1 MRRLALAFAMIAVL
15 SACDAQTP
23 LTRGLAA
30 LKKGDHAQ
38 LLEAKAEAAQ
48 DLKTAIQPDG
58 DMCMATMLDVQKYGA
73 VSILNRM
80 DKPDIF
86 KLPDESRLVYALKLA
101 GVSPPIEE
109 GSPLT
114 KSWFYTAVMDE
125 DNAPSCAGKRN
136 QIMANAILNN
146 GSDVNEARMLFLRRW
161 MKEAKDRHGADFD
174 NRMRS
179 AAATI
184 RGVGYSAEWPV
195 RIDFIT
201 D

>member
-1 MRRLALAFAMIAVL
+1 MRKLALALAMAASL
-15 SACDAQTP
+15 SACEEQTP
-23 LTRGLAA
+23 LTQGLAA

-38 LLEAKAEAAQ
+38 FLAAKTAAAE

-73 VSILNRM
+73 VSILDRM
-80 DKPDIF
+80 DRPDIF

-101 GVSPPIEE
+101 GRSPPIEP

-114 KSWFYTAVMDE
+114 RSWFYTAVMDE
-125 DNAPSCAGKRN
+125 GSSPSCAGKRD
-136 QIMANAILNN
+136 QVMANAILNN
-146 GSDVNEARMLFLRRW
+146 GSSVNETRMLFLRRW

-174 NRMRS
+174 TRMRS

-184 RGVGYSAEWPV
+184 HGVGYSAKWPPDV
-195 RIDFIT
+195 DFIT